1 MNLKKLDDIQT
12 MSSREI
18 AEITGKQHFHVLR
31 DCDILNENYE
41 KLALSKLGE
50 GYYTHPNTGEQQHR
64 EFLLTKIQCLDLITG
79 YDTKLRIKVN
89 RRWEELETQNSQRL
103 KPVERFYDKEWNML
117 VEKQKE
123 LIKRDLI
130 NCNNHQQ

>member
-18 AEITGKQHFHVLR
+18 AEITGKQHPHILR
-31 DCDILNENYE
+31 DCDKLNNSYAE
-41 KLALSKLGE
+41 LGE
-50 GYYTHPNTGEQQHR
+50 SKIGCSYYTIESQGNKQYKEYH
-64 EFLLTKIQCLDLITG
+64 LTKIQCLDLITG

-130 NCNNHQQ
+130 NLNNHQQ